1 MQDEQNAF
9 IDHKQSAMRS
19 PREPRNDNDE
29 ELFEES
35 AGLKYRDEAE
45 EKARK
50 YKDKYMI
57 NTDRQLDQN

>member
-1 MQDEQNAF
+1 
-9 IDHKQSAMRS
+9 MRS